1 MAADSSGAFIELVEQ
16 LSNLGECGS
25 GDFFGGECAEDEV
38 LGGAIERSVEEVAGE
53 QLLGLLLGEAGAV
66 HVRTE
71 ALATLEQALFSHEL
85 HLFEDRGV
93 ADLLA
98 AEGVVHLTHGGGAG
112 GPEDIKDSQV
122 GLRGGRDWKMVW

>member
-1 MAADSSGAFIELVEQ
+1 MAADSSGAFLELVEQ
-16 LSNLGECGS
+16 LSNLSELGS

-38 LGGAIERSVEEVAGE
+38 LGGTIERAVEEVAGE

-71 ALATLEQALFSHEL
+71 AFAALEQALLSHEL
-85 HLFEDRGV
+85 HLFEDGGV

-98 AEGVVHLTHGGGAG
+98 ADGVVDLTHSGGAG
-112 GPEDIKDSQV
+112 RPEDIKDGEF
-122 GLRGGRDWKMVW
+122 GLGGERD